1 MQTCC
6 DAPSVCPK
14 AVSHCSSKM
23 DGAALL
29 TSWKQVVQML
39 TPLDS
44 CGSWPA
50 SIFHQSW
57 ELFYK
62 KESGVRGLDRLWDW
76 AMSLRH
82 SGTGTKKDIISPKQ
96 EATKNPQDHQHSDSN
111 WDLPRPVPSQP
122 RSKAPMRGALQP
134 AAQGFQPSLKGFLI

>member
-29 TSWKQVVQML
+29 TSWKQVVQTL

-44 CGSWPA
+44 CGFWPA

-62 KESGVRGLDRLWDW
+62 KESAVRGLDRLWDW

-82 SGTGTKKDIISPKQ
+82 SGTGTKKISPKQ

-111 WDLPRPVPSQP
+111 WGLPRPVPSQP